1 MIDALKIIKSHDG
14 KITKKEMALLAE
26 EAKIITIG
34 AKDENQSQA
43 RFASL
48 DKNNIQPLQD
58 QWGFIEV
65 NKVGKTDG

>member
-1 MIDALKIIKSHDG
+1 
-14 KITKKEMALLAE
+14 MALLAE